1 MRTIRRVFWTFLLLL
16 SAAWWLSDPTPLANL
31 THVFAWRA
39 VLLQYTGVLAIGV
52 MALALVLAV
61 RPVVFEPWLGGLDKM
76 YRLHKWL
83 GITALTLSV
92 AHWLLAVLPGQLVGL
107 GWLRRQAYSASPLR
121 AEMPALEWLQQ
132 ALRGQ
137 RGMAVMVGEWAFYLA
152 VLMILLALV
161 RTFPYRYFFKVH
173 RLLAAAFLALA
184 WHAVVLMRVDY
195 WVGALGPPL
204 AVLVVAGSIAAVR
217 VLLRRVAAGRK
228 AVGEVSAIT
237 RHEALHTLELTIDI
251 KGRWSG
257 HRAGQFAFVTF
268 HTREGA
274 HPFTIASPWTG
285 DGRIA
290 FLVKALGDYTRTLE
304 RRLHVGSVVQVEGPY
319 GQFTFEGAR
328 ARQIWVG
335 GGIGIAP
342 FVARM
347 KTLARAPDGKTIDLL
362 HATAEYDAD
371 AIGLLER
378 DAQAAGVHLHV
389 LWDARDGLL
398 DARRIAAAVP
408 QWREADVW
416 FCGPAAFGQAL
427 RRDLLALGLPA
438 AQFHQE
444 LFQMR

>member
-16 SAAWWLSDPTPLANL
+16 SAAWWLSDPTPMADL

-39 VLLQYTGVLAIGV
+39 VLLQYTGVLGIGV
-52 MALALVLAV
+52 MALALVLAA
-61 RPVVFEPWLGGLDKM
+61 RPVAFEPWLGGLDKM

-83 GITALTLSV
+83 GITALALSV
-92 AHWLLAVLPGQLVGL
+92 AHWLLAVLPGHLVGL

-121 AEMPALEWLQQ
+121 TEMPALEWLQQ
-132 ALRGQ
+132 TLRGQ
-137 RGMAVMVGEWAFYLA
+137 RGMAVMVGEWAFCLA
-152 VLMILLALV
+152 VLMMLLALV
-161 RTFPYRYFFKVH
+161 RYFPYRYFFKVH

-195 WVGALGPPL
+195 WMGALGPPL

-285 DGRIA
+285 DGRIS
-290 FLVKALGDYTRTLE
+290 FLIKALGDYTRTLE

-328 ARQIWVG
+328 TRQIWVG

-347 KTLARAPDGKTIDLL
+347 KTLARAPDGKTIDLF

-398 DARRIAAAVP
+398 DAQRIAAAVP

-416 FCGPAAFGQAL
+416 FCGPAPFGQAL

-438 AQFHQE
+438 EPFHHE
-444 LFQMR
+444 LFEMR

>member
-16 SAAWWLSDPTPLANL
+16 SAAWWLSDPTPMADL

-39 VLLQYTGVLAIGV
+39 VLLQYTGVLGIGV
-52 MALALVLAV
+52 MALALVLAA
-61 RPVVFEPWLGGLDKM
+61 RPVAFEPWLGGLDKM

-83 GITALTLSV
+83 GITALALSV
-92 AHWLLAVLPGQLVGL
+92 AHWLLAVLPGHLVGL

-121 AEMPALEWLQQ
+121 TEMPALEWLQQ
-132 ALRGQ
+132 TLRGQ

-152 VLMILLALV
+152 VLMMLLALV
-161 RTFPYRYFFKVH
+161 RYFPYRYFFKVH

-195 WVGALGPPL
+195 WMGALGPPL

-285 DGRIA
+285 DGRIS
-290 FLVKALGDYTRTLE
+290 FLIKALGDYTRTLE

-328 ARQIWVG
+328 IPGEGPLKALESAPGSYVKAR
-335 GGIGIAP
+335 
-342 FVARM
+342 
-347 KTLARAPDGKTIDLL
+347 
-362 HATAEYDAD
+362 
-371 AIGLLER
+371 
-378 DAQAAGVHLHV
+378 
-389 LWDARDGLL
+389 
-398 DARRIAAAVP
+398 
-408 QWREADVW
+408 
-416 FCGPAAFGQAL
+416 
-427 RRDLLALGLPA
+427 
-438 AQFHQE
+438 
-444 LFQMR
+444 